1 MNWSLSI
8 KETFMLGLGLALML
22 SLYQLK
28 TGPEIFAP
36 VQPVVKEVN
45 QPVSEPTVVEP
56 TLPETVIEQ
65 VQVPEWLSNKDEY
78 DLAGLTVDDL
88 WQFAVQAHE
97 SDHDFFPEQQNA
109 LFYLLQAQKAGLN
122 TPESQTMMTTLQA
135 TLYAQA
141 DEAMAAYDDEKLT
154 ELTARLKTIRPDDS
168 KIQQYTQRI
177 GTIIT
182 LKRLAQQAEEQL
194 NQNTIQSPDRQDL
207 IRTIQ
212 SAEQIDPNFPAILNT
227 KNQAVTRLTE
237 LAYQSAI
244 ENDYEMA
251 EEHLELAQLIDP
263 IHPETTATK
272 AAITDQ
278 KQQRFSYL
286 DQQFDLAINR
296 LNLSRASSLLSDLA
310 ALDIQSVQ
318 LQNYQAVLDK
328 THTFGHLSPFDKT
341 NDQLLIGT
349 TGPTLVVM
357 PNDSYTMGNDQGPA
371 HQRPAHLVQFSHA
384 FAIGQT
390 EITVGQFKQFVD
402 SSGYITTAESNHVAQ
417 VYDSRSGRI
426 KNKHG
431 INWRHDY
438 MGKRAEESLPVIHV
452 SFDDAK
458 AYTQWLAQ
466 QTGQPYRLPS
476 ESEYE
481 WALGMGNA
489 STYPW
494 GHDEP
499 VQAIGNFS
507 GAKDRLKR
515 SRVRWREGFAD
526 YQDGHWGPAPVGSF
540 IPNLFQVHDLSGNV
554 MEWVDDCWHDSY
566 RRAPAD
572 GSSWVNPGCQNRVIR
587 GGHWASAKSDYQ
599 INHRIKAETDYHDP
613 RLGFRVAKSI
623 TVQ

>member
-28 TGPEIFAP
+28 TGPEVFAP
-36 VQPVVKEVN
+36 VTPPVTVVN
-45 QPVSEPTVVEP
+45 LPVNDTTVVEP
-56 TLPETVIEQ
+56 TLPETVIDQ
-65 VQVPEWLSNKDEY
+65 VQVPEWLSNKEDY

-97 SDHDFFPEQQNA
+97 NDHDFYPEQQNA

-141 DEAMAAYDDEKLT
+141 DAAMSDYDEHKLT
-154 ELTARLKTIRPDDS
+154 DLTARLKTIRPDDP
-168 KIQQYTQRI
+168 KIQDFTQRI

-182 LKRLAQQAEEQL
+182 LKRLAEEADQHL
-194 NQNTIQSPDRQDL
+194 KRNNFESPDRQDL
-207 IRTIQ
+207 IRAIQ
-212 SAEQIDPNFPAILNT
+212 AAELIDPNFPDVLNI
-227 KNQAVTRLTE
+227 KNQAVSQLTDW
-237 LAYQSAI
+237 AYQSAI

-251 EEHLELAQLIDP
+251 EEQLELAQLIDP
-263 IHPETTATK
+263 IHPETAATLE
-272 AAITDQ
+272 AIADQ
-278 KQQRFSYL
+278 KQQRFAYL

-296 LNLSRASSLLSDLA
+296 LNISRANSLLSELE
-310 ALDIQSVQ
+310 ALDIQQNQLTVYQSVLERTQ
-318 LQNYQAVLDK
+318 
-328 THTFGHLSPFDKT
+328 TFGHLSPFDDT
-341 NDQLLIGT
+341 NDQLLIGAA
-349 TGPTLVVM
+349 GPTLVVM
-357 PNDSYTMGNDQGPA
+357 PNAPFTMGNDSGPA
-371 HQRPAHLVQFSHA
+371 HQRPAHQVEFAQA
-384 FAIGQT
+384 FAIGKT
-390 EITVGQFKQFVD
+390 EVTVGQFKQFIE
-402 SSGYITTAESNHVAQ
+402 SSGYVTTAETNHVGQ
-417 VYDSRSGRI
+417 VYDTQSGRI

-438 MGKRAEESLPVIHV
+438 MGKRAEDSLPVIHV

-458 AYTQWLAQ
+458 AYTRWLAQ

-481 WALGMGNA
+481 LALGMGNE
-489 STYPW
+489 TIYPW
-494 GHDEP
+494 GNDEP
-499 VQAIGNFS
+499 IQVMGNFS

-515 SRVRWREGFAD
+515 SRVRWREGFSD

-540 IPNLFQVHDLSGNV
+540 PPNLYQVHDISGNV

-566 RRAPAD
+566 RRAPAN

-587 GGHWASAKSDYQ
+587 GGHWASTQSDYQ
-599 INHRIKAETDYHDP
+599 IHHRIKAETDYHDP

-623 TVQ
+623 TVN